1 MSKKDKRKDK
11 EKNKKNKDESR
22 ADFRDEAKRLN
33 RIAGQIEGVAKML
46 KEGRKLDDV
55 LIQCKAIHSAL
66 RSIESRVVKIH
77 LEEALDDIAST
88 AKKKNKAEKISELEE
103 LFKFAA

>member
-1 MSKKDKRKDK
+1 MAKKDKRKDK
-11 EKNKKNKDESR
+11 EKKNKKEGEIR
-22 ADFRDEAKRLN
+22 GDFRDEVKRMN
-33 RIAGQIEGVAKML
+33 RIIGQIEGVCKML

-77 LEEALDDIAST
+77 LEAALDEIAN
-88 AKKKNKAEKISELEE
+88 AGKKKNKAEKISELEE